1 MLASEYGCPSG
12 SPWVPEGIFRR
23 FPACVALWRH
33 PADSADAGALPK
45 VFIGPVGVVNTGAA
59 MDAEIAA
66 APIVERW
73 HIRHARRLDPEIR
86 CHGWR
91 SDERGEREAC
101 NHELLHDDAPIFAL
115 ETYHASSVDG
125 NSTPMPCIFSKGET
139 DFASPCDA
147 HCHRAT
153 RVEAAAANRRC
164 SATAGAAGR

>member
-115 ETYHASSVDG
+115 VGSA
-125 NSTPMPCIFSKGET
+125 
-139 DFASPCDA
+139 
-147 HCHRAT
+147 
-153 RVEAAAANRRC
+153 RC
-164 SATAGAAGR
+164 LRPF